1 LNPLSPNIEFNK
13 KAVSIALPFIRLVKI
28 PRMRR
33 QERLAP
39 LGEEYLG
46 RWTEVGFGS
55 PMLAQYFPVTAARA
69 QNPIVM
75 LKA

>member
-1 LNPLSPNIEFNK
+1 M
-13 KAVSIALPFIRLVKI
+13 RL
-28 PRMRR
+28 
-33 QERLAP
+33 QESLAP

-55 PMLAQYFPVTAARA
+55 PVLAQYFPVAAARA

-75 LKA
+75 RHV